1 VFKIYMMGQ
10 MATAATDLEPDA
22 ASPSAAMYDRF
33 LAWLPVPAQ
42 RRPTQ
47 S

>member
-1 VFKIYMMGQ
+1 MMGQ
-10 MATAATDLEPDA
+10 MAAAAADLEPDA
-22 ASPSAAMYDRF
+22 ASPSSAMYDRF
-33 LAWLPVPAQ
+33 LAWLPEPAQ